1 VAMRKVLDERFGSRN
16 GTVPLGNQQGN
27 ADASAYQN
35 DSVNEYEVGKEYE
48 NHDVYSA
55 ESLQVELDTIR
66 SEVSLIHMKYS
77 ILSGKFSLTS
87 SPSALKAW
95 RGKRTKVAEKTRM
108 TPPRTVRSL
117 LGRTQTLC
125 GRSWRRRRK

>member
-48 NHDVYSA
+48 NHDIYSA

-66 SEVSLIHMKYS
+66 SEVSLIHMK
-77 ILSGKFSLTS
+77 ILNTE
-87 SPSALKAW
+87 W
-95 RGKRTKVAEKTRM
+95 
-108 TPPRTVRSL
+108 
-117 LGRTQTLC
+117 
-125 GRSWRRRRK
+125 